1 MMGIMKS
8 TECDKLS
15 STKLTMSSKEPV
27 VWVVG
32 VRHSGVLEFF
42 NEPVTENGRRNVG
55 SSQIR
60 LSTTITRTLPAIKRK
75 ATTIGIIARWPLEKN
90 LNV

>member
-1 MMGIMKS
+1 MNVGKPVGKKKS
-8 TECDKLS
+8 TECDELS
-15 STKLTMSSKEPV
+15 STELTMSSEEPV

-42 NEPVTENGRRNVG
+42 NEPVTENRRRNVG

-60 LSTTITRTLPAIKRK
+60 LSTTITRTIPAI
-75 ATTIGIIARWPLEKN
+75 
-90 LNV
+90 